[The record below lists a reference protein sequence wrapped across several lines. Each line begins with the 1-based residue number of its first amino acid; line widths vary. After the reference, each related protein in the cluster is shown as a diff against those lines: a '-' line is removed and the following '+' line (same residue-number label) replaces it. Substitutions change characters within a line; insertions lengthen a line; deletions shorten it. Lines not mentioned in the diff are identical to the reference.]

1 MIVEA
6 TTPVENAVVISNYKV
21 SDEDLPL
28 FTDLKFEHIN
38 ELQLDHPGANDP
50 QYRERRMNLALKQ
63 AALAGYRLA
72 KVLDKLIK

>member
-1 MIVEA
+1 MYPPSFFKDQPNDLNPDKWADEGA
-6 TTPVENAVVISNYKV
+6 ELAKNAVYEGIVQNTVES
-21 SDEDLPL
+21 
-28 FTDLKFEHIN
+28 
-38 ELQLDHPGANDP
+38 P